1 MQLLR
6 KYSDASWRKNPL
18 LTINS
23 QRGPVET
30 PMLQRIFDVSD
41 KKDAPFTSSYA
52 NMPLQRM
59 GKPEE
64 IAQLFAFLLSDES
77 SFMTG
82 VVCPCDG
89 GLMA

>member
-1 MQLLR
+1 
-6 KYSDASWRKNPL
+6 
-18 LTINS
+18 
-23 QRGPVET
+23 
-30 PMLQRIFDVSD
+30 MLQRIFEVAD
-41 KKDAPFTSSYA
+41 KKDAPFTNSYA
-52 NMPLQRM
+52 NMPLQRI

-89 GLMA
+89 GFMA